1 MTIEKIVTAVEAI
14 LPEIMA
20 IRHRIHR
27 KPELA
32 GEEFATAELI
42 RETLKDSEIELLSP
56 FLDTDVV
63 GILQGAAGEGG
74 NVTLRAD
81 MDALPLSE
89 TSGVEYVSE
98 VPNCMHACG
107 HDGHT
112 AMLLGTALVLDKLK
126 SEFSGSVRFV
136 FQPGEE
142 VAALGKELVEAGA
155 LLNPEPELVCA
166 LHGFN
171 GLPVGAIASKPGAMM
186 AAAGFF
192 TINIKGRG
200 GHGSMP
206 QQAINPLVAGCRIV
220 EALHEIPRSLEDEQT
235 PVVVSVCSINGGSN
249 GNVIPD
255 SAVIKGT
262 VRFLDYEV
270 GARIPPMICQ
280 LATEICASI
289 GAKCEVEYS
298 LPYQPTINDSASVEY
313 AHKVT
318 EKYLGEGS
326 WYDLAESSMGGE
338 DFCYYLD
345 KYPGVFCRLGLG
357 NESSGLHNSN
367 FDFNDT
373 SLLNGMIFLVA
384 TVLERG
390 QLERV
395 RKGRRPQ

>member
-1 MTIEKIVTAVEAI
+1 MTIEKIVTAVEAV
-14 LPEIMA
+14 LPEIKA

-32 GEEFATAELI
+32 GQEFATAALI
-42 RETLKDSEIELLSP
+42 RETLKASTIELLPP

-63 GILQGAAGEGG
+63 GILHGMAGEGG

-81 MDALPLSE
+81 IDALPLTE
-89 TSGVEYVSE
+89 TSGVEYSSE

-112 AMLLGTALVLDKLK
+112 AILLGAALVLDKLK

-142 VAALGKELVEAGA
+142 VAALGKELVEAGS

-192 TINIKGRG
+192 TINIQGRG

-206 QQAINPLVAGCRIV
+206 QLAIDPLLTACRIV
-220 EALHEIPRSLEDEQT
+220 EALQTIPRSLGSSS
-235 PVVVSVCSINGGSN
+235 PVVVTVCRINSGSN

-255 SAVIKGT
+255 SAVLEGT
-262 VRFLDYEV
+262 VRFLDHAV
-270 GARIPPMICQ
+270 GDRIPRMITG
-280 LATEICASI
+280 LAEEICLAS
-289 GAKCEVEYS
+289 GAKCEIEYS
-298 LPYQPTINDSASVEY
+298 LPYLPTINDSAAVEY

-326 WYDLAESSMGGE
+326 WHDLAESSMGGE

-345 KYPGVFCRLGLG
+345 KYPGVYCRLGLG
-357 NESSGLHNSN
+357 YECSGLHNPN
-367 FDFNDT
+367 FDFNDAA
-373 SLLNGMIFLVA
+373 LRNGIIFLVA
-384 TVLERG
+384 TVLDSRAV
-390 QLERV
+390 QC
-395 RKGRRPQ
+395 

>member
-1 MTIEKIVTAVEAI
+1 MTIEKLVTAVDAV
-14 LPEIMA
+14 LPEIRA

-27 KPELA
+27 NPELA
-32 GEEFATAELI
+32 GQEFATAGLI
-42 RETLKDSEIELLSP
+42 RETLNATAIKLLPP
-56 FLDTDVV
+56 FLETDVV
-63 GILQGAAGEGG
+63 GILQGTAGAGG

-89 TSGVEYVSE
+89 KSGVEYSSE

-112 AMLLGTALVLDKLK
+112 AILLGAALVLDQLK
-126 SEFSGSVRFV
+126 SEFTGSVRFV

-142 VAALGKELVEAGA
+142 VVALGKELVDAGA

-171 GLPVGAIASKPGAMM
+171 GLPVGTIASKSGAMM

-206 QQAINPLVAGCRIV
+206 QQAINPLSAAGRIV
-220 EALHEIPRSLEDEQT
+220 EALHAIPRRFEDKQT
-235 PVVVSVCSINGGSN
+235 PVVVTVCSLTGGSN

-255 SAVIKGT
+255 IAVIEGT
-262 VRFLDYEV
+262 VRFLDHEV
-270 GARIPPMICQ
+270 GAQIPPMIRQ
-280 LATEICASI
+280 LAIEICDSI
-289 GAKCEVEYS
+289 GAQCDIEYS
-298 LPYQPTINDSASVEY
+298 LPYLPTINDATAVEY

-318 EKYLGEGS
+318 EKYLGPTS
-326 WYDLAESSMGGE
+326 WYELAESSMGGE

-345 KYPGVFCRLGLG
+345 KYPGVYCRLGLG
-357 NESSGLHNSN
+357 DECCGLHNPS
-367 FDFNDT
+367 FDFNDAA
-373 SLLNGMIFLVA
+373 LHNGITFLVA
-384 TVLERG
+384 TVLERQG
-390 QLERV
+390 LS
-395 RKGRRPQ
+395 